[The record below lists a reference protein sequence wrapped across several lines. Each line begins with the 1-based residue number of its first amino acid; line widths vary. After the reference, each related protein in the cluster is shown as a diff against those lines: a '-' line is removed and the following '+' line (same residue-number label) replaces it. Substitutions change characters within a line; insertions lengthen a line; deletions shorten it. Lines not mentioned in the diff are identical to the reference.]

1 VIKIIKNKTGIFVNI
16 RFWTDFPDT
25 EEEQKQAWAAGT
37 LYVRA
42 SEHHGIT
49 SEKSVQFNNLE
60 EFMIKLDEVLKLNG
74 VKLVIR
80 DENGNLVPRLG
91 KGYPKGTW
99 AGRYE

>member
-1 VIKIIKNKTGIFVNI
+1 
-16 RFWTDFPDT
+16 
-25 EEEQKQAWAAGT
+25 
-37 LYVRA
+37 
-42 SEHHGIT
+42 
-49 SEKSVQFNNLE
+49 
-60 EFMIKLDEVLKLNG
+60 MIKLDEVLKLNG